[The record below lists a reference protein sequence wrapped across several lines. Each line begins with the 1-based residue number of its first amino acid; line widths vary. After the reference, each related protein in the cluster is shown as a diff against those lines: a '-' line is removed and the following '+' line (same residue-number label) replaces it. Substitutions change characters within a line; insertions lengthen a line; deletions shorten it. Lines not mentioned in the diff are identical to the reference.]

1 MNCDARN
8 DHVTILDPLLG
19 ILCVGKYDKTSVQ
32 VGCTLPISA
41 TARQTTQAT
50 ILNGESVGCGDHE
63 LSSEKLTKSATLWMN
78 LMETLVE
85 SLFRDSED
93 GNGIMINIWW
103 CYNYSELHV
112 DIMTTV

>member
-41 TARQTTQAT
+41 IARQTTQAT

-112 DIMTTV
+112 DIVTTV